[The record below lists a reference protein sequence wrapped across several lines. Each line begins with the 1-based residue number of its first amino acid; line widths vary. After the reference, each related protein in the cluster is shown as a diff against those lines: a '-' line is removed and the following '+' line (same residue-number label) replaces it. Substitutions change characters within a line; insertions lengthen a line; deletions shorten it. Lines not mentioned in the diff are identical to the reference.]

1 MIMPRTEVGP
11 IEQLYLDLGGML
23 IPYQLRV
30 NSRAKHIRLRIDGNG
45 LRVVIPAGVKREEVE
60 RLLREKSQ
68 WIHKYHQ
75 LFQAMPAAPPKREWR
90 DGETLLYQ
98 GGRYPIVIHPRAAAR
113 TVVEFN
119 GARFEIWVN
128 EAAGAN
134 ERAAALERAV
144 NRWYLKAAGE
154 AITGRLDHYRQ
165 LTGLAYGAVRIKAQ
179 KSRWGSCSRQGNLNF
194 NWKLILAPG
203 WVLDYVVVHEICH
216 LRHFNHSRDFWKL
229 VAAVYPDYQETRQWL
244 RKNGP
249 ELLLY

>member
-1 MIMPRTEVGP
+1 VSP
-11 IEQLYLDLGGML
+11 IEQLQLDLGGML

-30 NSRAKHIRLRIDGNG
+30 NPRAKHIRLRIDANG
-45 LRVVIPAGVKREEVE
+45 LRVLTPAGVKREDVE
-60 RLLREKSQ
+60 QLLREKSQ
-68 WIHKYHQ
+68 WIRKYHQ
-75 LFQAMPAAPPKREWR
+75 QFQAVPAAVPKREWR

-98 GGRYPIVIHPRAAAR
+98 GERYPIAVRLRAAAR

-119 GARFEIWVN
+119 GAEFEIGVN
-128 EAAGAN
+128 GAAGEK

-144 NRWYLKAAGE
+144 IKWYLKAAGE
-154 AITGRLDHYRQ
+154 AIAGRLAHYQR
-165 LTGLAYGAVRIKAQ
+165 LTGLVHGAVRIKAQ

-194 NWKLILAPG
+194 NWKLVLAPG

-216 LRHFNHSRDFWKL
+216 LRHLNHSRDFWKL
-229 VAAVYPDYQETRQWL
+229 VAAVYPDYQSARQWL